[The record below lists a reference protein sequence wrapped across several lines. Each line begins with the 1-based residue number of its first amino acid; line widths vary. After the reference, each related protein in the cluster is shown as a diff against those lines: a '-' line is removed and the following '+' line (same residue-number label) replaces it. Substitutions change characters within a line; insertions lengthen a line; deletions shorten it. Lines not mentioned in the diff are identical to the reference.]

1 MGMSIE
7 RAELC
12 AMTYDS
18 GGYAFDSP
26 ENMIRCAKA
35 AGCTAIAITDMDTV
49 RAFPAAA
56 RAARE
61 VGIKVI
67 YGVQLIMINDES
79 RAYYEAEWHRV
90 TLLAR
95 DEEGLHDLYRLMSR
109 AIERGAYHFTYV
121 TRAELSECR
130 AHLLIGSGGVN
141 GEVFEALEDAGD
153 EATCAGIAEFYDY
166 IELYPPCGADNTLGA
181 AKVAHINRWV
191 VGLAEKVNKP
201 VVAVGYAEYAD
212 CLDTQIA
219 NAIYYLKNQEM
230 PPIGYDLH
238 LRTTEEM
245 LEAFGSLSP
254 EKAYETVLTNSRKLA
269 DMISDNICPFPEE
282 KALPYMEYADG
293 RLESAARHALRKL
306 YGKNPPSLLSERLE
320 NELALTRGTPFAA
333 TYLIW
338 RHIAQFCRMN
348 GRPTAL
354 YGPSVGLRF
363 LSYLLGIHRLN
374 PLPPHYRC
382 PACKHTLFYADPDKF
397 PYEMPP
403 HLCPQCGTEMLADG
417 FSLTEQPRH
426 GVHGSEI
433 YVEVPNAIRKAAIED
448 LSAYLKENGNLLL
461 HLSCTHQNP
470 PLGRDRRRLAE
481 YEEKRGK
488 PFSEEE
494 RAAILKK
501 YCRRREVQYYQTLF
515 CAMRDEPLYTFGPV
529 TTVNGRTAVGF
540 DFSELDEA
548 SKVYFLT
555 NPDLDRL
562 DALRSKIGI
571 RTEKISFDDHEVLSA
586 LAEDFPNPP
595 EAAPSSFREWMELCK
610 RHPQATSFSED
621 RGRLYRFALQ
631 KYRLKWFELH
641 YPEAWASTAAPER
654 RKNG

>member
-1 MGMSIE
+1 MDMSIE

-18 GGYAFDSP
+18 GGYAFDYP
-26 ENMIRCAKA
+26 EDMIRRAKA
-35 AGCTAIAITDMDTV
+35 AGCTAIAIADIDTV

-61 VGIKVI
+61 IGIKVI
-67 YGVQLIMINDES
+67 YGVQLIMADES
-79 RAYYEAEWHRV
+79 DVYCVSDWHRV

-95 DEEGLHDLYRLMSR
+95 DEEGLYELYRLMSR
-109 AIERGAYHFTYV
+109 SIERGAYHFTYV

-141 GEVFEALEDAGD
+141 GEVFEALEDARD

-166 IELYPPCGADNTLGA
+166 IELYPPCGADDTLGA

-212 CLDTQIA
+212 CLDTETA
-219 NAIYYLKNQEM
+219 NAIYYLKNQAM

-254 EKAYETVLTNSRKLA
+254 EKAYETVVTNSRKLA
-269 DMISDNICPFPEE
+269 DMISGNICPFPEE

-293 RLESAARHALRKL
+293 QLESAARHALRKL

-320 NELALTRGTPFAA
+320 NELALTRGTPFAT

-338 RHIAQFCRMN
+338 RHIAQFCQMN
-348 GRPTAL
+348 GHPTAL

-382 PACKHTLFYADPDKF
+382 PACKHTIF
-397 PYEMPP
+397 
-403 HLCPQCGTEMLADG
+403 
-417 FSLTEQPRH
+417 FSRYRQ
-426 GVHGSEI
+426 I
-433 YVEVPNAIRKAAIED
+433 
-448 LSAYLKENGNLLL
+448 
-461 HLSCTHQNP
+461 
-470 PLGRDRRRLAE
+470 
-481 YEEKRGK
+481 
-488 PFSEEE
+488 
-494 RAAILKK
+494 
-501 YCRRREVQYYQTLF
+501 
-515 CAMRDEPLYTFGPV
+515 PV
-529 TTVNGRTAVGF
+529 
-540 DFSELDEA
+540 
-548 SKVYFLT
+548 
-555 NPDLDRL
+555 
-562 DALRSKIGI
+562 
-571 RTEKISFDDHEVLSA
+571 
-586 LAEDFPNPP
+586 
-595 EAAPSSFREWMELCK
+595 
-610 RHPQATSFSED
+610 
-621 RGRLYRFALQ
+621 
-631 KYRLKWFELH
+631 
-641 YPEAWASTAAPER
+641 
-654 RKNG
+654 